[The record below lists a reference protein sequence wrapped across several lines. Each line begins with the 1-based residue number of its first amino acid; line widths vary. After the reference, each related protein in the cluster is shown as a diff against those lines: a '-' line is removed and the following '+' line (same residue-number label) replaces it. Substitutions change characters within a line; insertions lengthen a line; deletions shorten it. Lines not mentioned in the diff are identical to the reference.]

1 MLKATDLCVSD
12 PAGVARRLV
21 DRGIT
26 DRYDYALQTMN
37 ELPYDKWRD
46 YDAEDSVRF
55 YALRMHETGLIK
67 SAPNKIIS
75 DAADW
80 RFLNELKRELKA

>member
-75 DAADW
+75 YAADW
-80 RFLNELKRELKA
+80 RFLNELRRELKT

>member
-1 MLKATDLCVSD
+1 M
-12 PAGVARRLV
+12 ARRLV

-26 DRYDYALQTMN
+26 DHYGYALQTMN
-37 ELPYDKWRD
+37 ELPYDKWRA

-80 RFLNELKRELKA
+80 RFLNELKHELKT